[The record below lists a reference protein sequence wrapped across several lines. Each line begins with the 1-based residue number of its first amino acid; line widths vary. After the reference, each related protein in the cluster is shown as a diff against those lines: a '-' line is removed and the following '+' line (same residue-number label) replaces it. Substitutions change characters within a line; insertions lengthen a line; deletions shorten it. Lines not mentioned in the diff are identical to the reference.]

1 MDIHQKVGVVS
12 HAQVCAAIAE
22 TASRQ
27 VVGRCDGANAC
38 PVLKESTYPWAFHDM
53 DETVL
58 KSRLFRELSLD
69 FGSPRIVLESKI
81 TDGAL
86 WHGTDAK

>member
-1 MDIHQKVGVVS
+1 
-12 HAQVCAAIAE
+12 
-22 TASRQ
+22 
-27 VVGRCDGANAC
+27 
-38 PVLKESTYPWAFHDM
+38 M

-69 FGSPRIVLESKI
+69 FGSPSIVLESEI